1 MNSNEFKCIVIIYY
15 MIPRMRPK
23 ILPEII
29 KNNIQ
34 NNKQEEAKIFPEI
47 EYRLQF
53 DGCSKKNP
61 GLAGAGA
68 VIYKYSKEI
77 WSGCLFVGTNATNN
91 YAEYSGLILGLEKAV
106 ELNIKTLHVEGD
118 SLLVINQM
126 TGKYKCNSENLI
138 EPHNKAKELAVK
150 FESINFVHIFRNKNV
165 RADELSNQA
174 VVKYLTDNN
183 LIF

>member
-1 MNSNEFKCIVIIYY
+1 
-15 MIPRMRPK
+15 MIPRM
-23 ILPEII
+23 LPDII

-34 NNKQEEAKIFPEI
+34 NNSQQEAKIFPEI

-77 WSGCLFVGTNATNN
+77 WCGDSFVGTNSTNN
-91 YAEYSGLILGLEKAV
+91 YAEYSGLIIGLEKAV

-126 TGKYKCNSENLI
+126 TGKYKCNSPNLI
-138 EPHNKAKELAVK
+138 DQHNKAKELAAK
-150 FESINFVHIFRNKNV
+150 FDIINFVHIFRNKNV

-174 VVKYLTDNN
+174 VVKYLMEND

>member
-1 MNSNEFKCIVIIYY
+1 
-15 MIPRMRPK
+15 MIPRMIPRM
-23 ILPEII
+23 LPQI
-29 KNNIQ
+29 KLIS
-34 NNKQEEAKIFPEI
+34 KQEEAKIFPEI

-77 WSGCLFVGTNATNN
+77 WSGYLFVGTNATNN
-91 YAEYSGLILGLEKAV
+91 YAEYSGLIIGLEKAV

-126 TGKYKCNSENLI
+126 TGKYKCNSQNLI
-138 EPHNKAKELAVK
+138 DQHNKAKELAAK
-150 FESINFVHIFRNKNV
+150 FDIINFVHIFRNKNA

-174 VVKYLTDNN
+174 VVKYLTTNN
-183 LIF
+183 LVF

>member
-1 MNSNEFKCIVIIYY
+1 
-15 MIPRMRPK
+15 MIPRMIPRM
-23 ILPEII
+23 LPQI
-29 KNNIQ
+29 KLIS
-34 NNKQEEAKIFPEI
+34 KQEEAKIFPEI

-77 WSGCLFVGTNATNN
+77 WSGDLFVGTNATNN
-91 YAEYSGLILGLEKAV
+91 YAEYSGLIIGLEKAV

>member
-1 MNSNEFKCIVIIYY
+1 MNSNVFKCIVIIYY
-15 MIPRMRPK
+15 MIPRMIPK

-34 NNKQEEAKIFPEI
+34 NNKQEDAKIFPEI

-91 YAEYSGLILGLEKAV
+91 YAEYSGLIIGLEKAV

-138 EPHNKAKELAVK
+138 EPHNKAKELAAK

-165 RADELSNQA
+165 RADELSNKA
-174 VVKYLTDNN
+174 VVEYLTENN

>member
-1 MNSNEFKCIVIIYY
+1 
-15 MIPRMRPK
+15 MIPRMIPQ
-23 ILPEII
+23 I
-29 KNNIQ
+29 KLIG
-34 NNKQEEAKIFPEI
+34 KQEEAKIFPEI

-77 WSGCLFVGTNATNN
+77 WSGDLFVGTNATNN
-91 YAEYSGLILGLEKAV
+91 YAEYSGLILGLEKAI
-106 ELNIKTLHVEGD
+106 ELNIKVLHVEGD

-126 TGKYKCNSENLI
+126 TGKYKCNSPNLI
-138 EPHNKAKELAVK
+138 EPHNKAKELASK
-150 FESINFVHIFRNKNV
+150 FESINFVHIFRNKNA

-174 VVKYLTDNN
+174 VVKYLTTNN
-183 LIF
+183 LVF

>member
-1 MNSNEFKCIVIIYY
+1 MIPK
-15 MIPRMRPK
+15 MIPRM
-23 ILPEII
+23 LPEII

-34 NNKQEEAKIFPEI
+34 NNKPEESKIFPEI

-91 YAEYSGLILGLEKAV
+91 YAEYSGLIIGLEKAV

-138 EPHNKAKELAVK
+138 EPHNKAKELAAK
-150 FESINFVHIFRNKNV
+150 FDSINFAHIFRNKNV
-165 RADELSNQA
+165 RADELSNKA
-174 VVKYLTDNN
+174 VIEYLTENN

>member
-1 MNSNEFKCIVIIYY
+1 
-15 MIPRMRPK
+15 MIQRM
-23 ILPEII
+23 LPDII

-34 NNKQEEAKIFPEI
+34 NNSQEAKIFPEI

-77 WSGCLFVGTNATNN
+77 WSGDLFVGTNATNN
-91 YAEYSGLILGLEKAV
+91 YAEYSGLIIGLEKAI

-126 TGKYKCNSENLI
+126 TGKYKCNSPNLI
-138 EPHNKAKELAVK
+138 DQHNKAKELAAK
-150 FESINFVHIFRNKNV
+150 FDIINFVHIFRNKNV

-174 VVKYLTDNN
+174 VVKYLMEND

>member
-1 MNSNEFKCIVIIYY
+1 
-15 MIPRMRPK
+15 MIPRMIPK
-23 ILPEII
+23 MLPEII

-34 NNKQEEAKIFPEI
+34 NNSQQEAKIFPEI

-106 ELNIKTLHVEGD
+106 ELNIKVLHVEGD

-138 EPHNKAKELAVK
+138 EPYNKAKELAAK
-150 FESINFVHIFRNKNV
+150 FDSINFVHIFRNKNV
-165 RADELSNQA
+165 RADELSNKA
-174 VVKYLTDNN
+174 VIEYLTENN
-183 LIF
+183 LLF

>member
-1 MNSNEFKCIVIIYY
+1 MNLKIVLHNIIS
-15 MIPRMRPK
+15 RM
-23 ILPEII
+23 LPQIINKNI
-29 KNNIQ
+29 KNNNQ
-34 NNKQEEAKIFPEI
+34 VDAKIFPEI

-68 VIYKYSKEI
+68 VIYHYNKEI
-77 WSGCLFVGTNATNN
+77 WSNHLFVGTNATNN
-91 YAEYSGLILGLEKAV
+91 FAEYAGLILGLEKAI

-126 TGKYKCNSENLI
+126 TGKYKCNSPNLI
-138 EPHNKAKELAVK
+138 DQHNKAKELAEK

-165 RADELSNQA
+165 RADELSNDA

-183 LIF
+183 LVF

>member
-1 MNSNEFKCIVIIYY
+1 
-15 MIPRMRPK
+15 MIPRMIPRM
-23 ILPEII
+23 LPDII

-34 NNKQEEAKIFPEI
+34 NNSQEAKIFPEI

-77 WSGCLFVGTNATNN
+77 WSGDLFVGTNATNN
-91 YAEYSGLILGLEKAV
+91 YAEYSGLIIGLEKAV

-126 TGKYKCNSENLI
+126 TGKYKCNSPNLI
-138 EPHNKAKELAVK
+138 EPHNKAKELAAK
-150 FESINFVHIFRNKNV
+150 FDSINFVHIFRNKNA
-165 RADELSNQA
+165 RADELSNKA
-174 VVKYLTDNN
+174 VVEYLTENN

>member
-1 MNSNEFKCIVIIYY
+1 
-15 MIPRMRPK
+15 MIPRMIPK
-23 ILPEII
+23 MLPEII

-34 NNKQEEAKIFPEI
+34 NNSQEAKIFPEI

-61 GLAGAGA
+61 GLSGAGA

-77 WSGCLFVGTNATNN
+77 WSGDLFVGTNATNN

-138 EPHNKAKELAVK
+138 EPHNKAKELAAK
-150 FESINFVHIFRNKNV
+150 FDSINFVHIFRNKNL

-174 VVKYLTDNN
+174 VVKYLMSND

>member
-1 MNSNEFKCIVIIYY
+1 MNSNVFKCIVIIYY
-15 MIPRMRPK
+15 MIPRMIPRM
-23 ILPEII
+23 LPEII

-34 NNKQEEAKIFPEI
+34 NNSQQEAKIFPEI

-77 WSGCLFVGTNATNN
+77 WSGYLFVGTNATNN
-91 YAEYSGLILGLEKAV
+91 YAEYSGLIIGLEKAV

>member
-1 MNSNEFKCIVIIYY
+1 
-15 MIPRMRPK
+15 MIPRMIPRM
-23 ILPEII
+23 LPDII

-34 NNKQEEAKIFPEI
+34 NNSQQEAKIFPEI

-77 WSGCLFVGTNATNN
+77 WSGDLFVGTNATNN
-91 YAEYSGLILGLEKAV
+91 YAEYSGLIIGLEKAI

-126 TGKYKCNSENLI
+126 TGKYKCNSPNLI
-138 EPHNKAKELAVK
+138 DQHNKAKELAAK
-150 FESINFVHIFRNKNV
+150 FDIINFVHIFRNKNV
-165 RADELSNQA
+165 RADELSNKA
-174 VVKYLTDNN
+174 VVEYLMSND

>member
-1 MNSNEFKCIVIIYY
+1 MNSNVFKCIVIIYY
-15 MIPRMRPK
+15 MIPRMIPK
-23 ILPEII
+23 VLPEIFKNNI
-29 KNNIQ
+29 KNN
-34 NNKQEEAKIFPEI
+34 KQDEAKIFPEI

-77 WSGCLFVGTNATNN
+77 WSGKLFVGESATNN

-126 TGKYKCNSENLI
+126 TGKYNCNSPNLV
-138 EPHNKAKELAVK
+138 EPHNKAKELTAK
-150 FESINFVHIFRNKNV
+150 IDSINFIHIFRNKNA

-174 VVKYLTDNN
+174 VLEYVTKT
-183 LIF
+183 I

>member
-1 MNSNEFKCIVIIYY
+1 
-15 MIPRMRPK
+15 MIPRMIPRM
-23 ILPEII
+23 LPEII

-34 NNKQEEAKIFPEI
+34 NNSQEAKIFPEI

-61 GLAGAGA
+61 GLSGAGA

-77 WSGCLFVGTNATNN
+77 WSGDLFVGTNATNN

-138 EPHNKAKELAVK
+138 EPHNKAKELAAK
-150 FESINFVHIFRNKNV
+150 FDSINFVHIFRNKNV

-174 VVKYLTDNN
+174 VVKYLMSND